1 MRSTLFI
8 AATVIS
14 AFFLAAPVSPQTS
27 AQNTPQALQAT
38 YDQAMKAKD
47 WAGAVAAAQQ
57 LVDANASSAN
67 LLLLAN
73 AQLYATT
80 GQSDTGPL
88 ETALA
93 TYDRALAAAERE
105 KPAPNQTDQAQPD
118 QAWKDGVSKIY
129 VGRGNALLMLKR
141 TPEAIDSYNH
151 SAELSSN
158 PGLAYFNVCA
168 VLYNIGD
175 TGNSAAACRKCVQA
189 DPTRANAWF
198 VLGSDLFADAPVSS
212 AGKVTITGETRQA
225 LEKYLELAP
234 DGPHAAD
241 VKAMLDM
248 VAK

>member
-47 WAGAVAAAQQ
+47 WAGAIAAAQQ
-57 LVDANASSAN
+57 LVDANATSAN

-93 TYDRALAAAERE
+93 TYDRALAAAQQE
-105 KPAPNQTDQAQPD
+105 KPAQGQPD
-118 QAWKDGVSKIY
+118 TAWKDGVSKIY
-129 VGRGNALLMLKR
+129 VGRGNALLKLKR
-141 TPEAIDSYNH
+141 TPEAIESYNH

-212 AGKVTITGETRQA
+212 AGKVTITVETRQA

-241 VKAMLDM
+241 TKAMLQM
-248 VAK
+248 AAP